1 MHLHSI
7 DRWERNLELGAMHE
21 HARDAEAER
30 PVEAITRAAGE
41 NRRARDGVG
50 DATGVGCGDGDGLL
64 LARDTHDAGAGS
76 NRRAGRDGRCCEIA
90 IEDRAVDNRRA
101 NPLDADVDNAAVRG
115 DEARGIR
122 RSDNRAARQV
132 ELIEGVET
140 ENPGAV
146 HRRADDVVFFEDANV
161 ETRGG

>member
-1 MHLHSI
+1 MSVTPLAS
-7 DRWERNLELGAMHE
+7 D
-21 HARDAEAER
+21 
-30 PVEAITRAAGE
+30 
-41 NRRARDGVG
+41 
-50 DATGVGCGDGDGLL
+50 CGDGDGLL